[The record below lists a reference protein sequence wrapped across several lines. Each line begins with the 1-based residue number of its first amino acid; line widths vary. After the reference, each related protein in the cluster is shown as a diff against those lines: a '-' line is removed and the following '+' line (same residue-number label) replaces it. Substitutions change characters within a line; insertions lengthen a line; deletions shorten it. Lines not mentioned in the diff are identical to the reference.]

1 MGVVL
6 VTVVDNSLVDMGK
19 EPDAFNVMNGGLAN
33 TRYPVVN
40 SGWNY
45 KLKTNLE
52 RYYSSLLELPLTF
65 KLYFFFKS
73 E

>member
-1 MGVVL
+1 MTL
-6 VTVVDNSLVDMGK
+6 TNYKFSLQLPSK